1 MDEGQQRTALDA
13 MAGGLDGEGFE
24 DARQYVDGLHQRL
37 LHPAAGGVRLG
48 ARIADQQRHA
58 HRRLEEELL
67 LAQAV
72 VAEEIAMV
80 TGEDDQVSSQRPL
93 ARMLEEPAELVVD
106 LADQPHVGRYHLP
119 AHVFAGEIEARDVRG
134 RRGTPGDRF
143 LRRAP
148 RVAPGAP
155 GRRGTARGTAPAR
168 CRASA
173 A

>member
-1 MDEGQQRTALDA
+1 

-80 TGEDDQVSSQRPL
+80 TGEDDQGIVP
-93 ARMLEEPAELVVD
+93 APAGAHVLEEPAELVVD

-119 AHVFAGEIEARDVRG
+119 AHVFAGEIEALAMFAEGAVHRVVAFFAG
-134 RRGTPGDRF
+134 RR
-143 LRRAP
+143 A
-148 RVAPGAP
+148 
-155 GRRGTARGTAPAR
+155 
-168 CRASA
+168 
-173 A
+173 